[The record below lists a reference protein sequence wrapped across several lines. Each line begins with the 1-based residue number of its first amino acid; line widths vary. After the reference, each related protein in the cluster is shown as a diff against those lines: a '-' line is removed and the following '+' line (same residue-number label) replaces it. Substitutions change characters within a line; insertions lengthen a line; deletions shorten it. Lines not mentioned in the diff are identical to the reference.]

1 VPFTVGFHKGANLL
15 GSTLRRLHLPH
26 GWTFRRRHGSF
37 AGQMGSEGSSVN
49 ASPLSAVENKAES
62 GGKESRVLVG
72 SMVQAYRHRCPILN
86 APHSSTRCSF
96 NSGLPM
102 TSAID

>member
-1 VPFTVGFHKGANLL
+1 LARPCDACICPTAGPFGAATAVSP
-15 GSTLRRLHLPH
+15 GRWAPK
-26 GWTFRRRHGSF
+26 
-37 AGQMGSEGSSVN
+37 ASSVN